1 MSALSL
7 NKVLHYRLMKLYY
20 RMYKNL
26 TGEQDQQEHI
36 VFVLSLLAE
45 IIRQHQD
52 VRLPFTKKIVLSL
65 LTFDHDNLKSLECR
79 HQVVMIM
86 AIIYENMARQG
97 RQMVRLGVEKQVRE
111 GLLLLLSK
119 IEDFPALRILL
130 RGLLEL

>member
-1 MSALSL
+1 
-7 NKVLHYRLMKLYY
+7 MKLYY